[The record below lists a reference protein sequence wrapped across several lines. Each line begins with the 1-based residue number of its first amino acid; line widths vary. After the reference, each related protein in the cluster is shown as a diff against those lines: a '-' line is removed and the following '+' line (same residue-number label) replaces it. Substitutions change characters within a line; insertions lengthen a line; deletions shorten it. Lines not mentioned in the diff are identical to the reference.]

1 MATRASRSASA
12 TFLVAFVFCAAPA
25 SATVI
30 AQWSFETT
38 VPTTAGPFAPEAGSG
53 EASGGHASGSTAY
66 SNPQGSGSTESFS
79 ADHWA
84 VNDYW
89 QFKVNSTGFENIK
102 FGWDQVSSST
112 GPRDFN
118 LSWSTDGTSFNLLG
132 SYTILEN
139 TTPNSWTSTV
149 KPNTVYGP
157 VTAPAGVDNQSAV
170 YFRLIDTSTTSAS
183 GGTVNVTSGA
193 NRVDNVIISGDVTGA
208 PEPSCIMLVL
218 ATALLTRRRYQR
230 GR

>member
-1 MATRASRSASA
+1 MKTRASA
-12 TFLVAFVFCAAPA
+12 TAIAAVLAFVLFPAAA
-25 SATVI
+25 DATVI
-30 AQWSFETT
+30 AQWTFETS
-38 VPTTAGPFAPEAGSG
+38 VPVTAGPISPETGSG
-53 EASGGHASGSTAY
+53 EALGSHASGSTAY

-89 QFKVNSTGFENIK
+89 QFKVATTGLQNIK

-118 LSWSTDGTSFNLLG
+118 LSWSTDGTSFTLLG

-139 TTPNSWTSTV
+139 ATPNAWSGTV

-157 VTAPAGVDNQSAV
+157 VTGPASVDNQSAV

-183 GGTVNVTSGA
+183 GATVNTTSGA
-193 NRVDNVIISGDVTGA
+193 NRVDNINVTGDVIGA
-208 PEPSCIMLVL
+208 PEPSSAMLLFSV
-218 ATALLTRRRYQR
+218 ALIPARRRKR
-230 GR
+230 